1 MITEILLRSKKI
13 NIFLVFITKFYFAV
27 QKSMRLISTYDFTLK
42 AANKQKL
49 RQIVINDSS
58 NTEFKDF
65 MKLYQKKFTAK
76 PFFFIVT
83 WYDINREVARKSP
96 LSSDKIDI

>member
-1 MITEILLRSKKI
+1 
-13 NIFLVFITKFYFAV
+13 
-27 QKSMRLISTYDFTLK
+27 MRLIPTYHFTLK

-76 PFFFIVT
+76 PFFFIAT
-83 WYDINREVARKSP
+83 
-96 LSSDKIDI
+96 

>member
-83 WYDINREVARKSP
+83 WYDINREVARKSA
-96 LSSDKIDI
+96 LSSGKIDI